1 MKIKISLLVALLFT
15 FQIAVAQETLFFKS
29 YDWETTPNYTVEKGS
44 TEDMIAVK
52 EKIVTEFTFD
62 KEDLVEYFLEH
73 KVLWLNSD
81 DAIEEYNKIYLPFS
95 AGAELQ
101 INKARVITPEGK
113 IINLDQSK
121 ILTAEDEETG
131 STYKYFALE
140 GIIKGSFIEYMYV
153 VKRAPSYTGERM
165 YIQDAYYKENVEFDL
180 FSPSNLLFKFKS
192 YNNVPDVD
200 TDTFSTHKIHYK
212 LYVAKVP
219 KLENEY
225 QAPYNASRGFIVY
238 KMDKNTNNMDVDVIS
253 YGNIAHNLYTSYY
266 PEYSEKT
273 TGLLNDF
280 IKELDLPKKADEET
294 IVRKLDYYIKATVYS
309 QDIYGDDLEN
319 LDLILAQQ
327 VANETGVIKLYIA
340 VLRTLNIAHELVI
353 TSDRNEI
360 KFDPEFESTNFL
372 TDFLLYFPASDKYLS
387 PNASGTRFGFPLPY
401 VTDNYGLF
409 LKEVVVGD
417 QKSVTGK
424 IKYIEPVK
432 ADKIADVMKVT
443 IDFDKD
449 NLTENTVHLD
459 RAFSGYYAMNIQPF
473 MHLIQGKEARNDLV
487 DSFVESATP
496 EFEIKSRKLIN
507 DDAELFGVKPL
518 QVIVDFTT
526 EGFVEKAGRKYLF
539 KLGDL
544 IGQQLEMYQEKQR
557 VLPLEGQFHRSY
569 FRTLTLHIPK
579 GYKITNLEDII
590 IDNSYVKDGK
600 ELFSFKS
607 SYQLKGNTLTVT
619 ADEHYRENNIEV
631 AMYEEYRTVINSAAD
646 FNKIVLLLEPIK

>member
-29 YDWETTPNYTVEKGS
+29 YDWEASPNYTVEKER

-52 EKIVTEFTFD
+52 EKTVTEFTFD

-81 DAIEEYNKIYLPFS
+81 DAIEEYNKIYLPFTV
-95 AGAELQ
+95 GAELQ

-131 STYKYFALE
+131 STYKYYALE
-140 GIIKGSFIEYMYV
+140 GITKGSFIEYMYV
-153 VKRAPSYTGERM
+153 VKRPPSYTGEKR

-200 TDTFSTHKIHYK
+200 TDTLSADKRHYK

-238 KMDKNTNNMDVDVIS
+238 KMDKNTNNMGVDIIS

-266 PEYSEKT
+266 PAYSEKT

-280 IKELDLPKKADEET
+280 IKELDLSKKADEET
-294 IVRKLDYYIKATVYS
+294 IVRKLDYYIKTTVYS

-327 VANETGVIKLYIA
+327 IANETGVIKLYIA
-340 VLRTLNIAHELVI
+340 VLRTLNIAHELVV
-353 TSDRNEI
+353 TTDRNEI
-360 KFDPEFESTNFL
+360 KFDPEFEATNFL

-387 PNASGTRFGFPLPY
+387 PNASGTRFGFPMPY

-409 LKEVVVGD
+409 LKEVVNGD

-424 IKYIEPVK
+424 IKYIEPVT

-443 IDFDKD
+443 IDFDED

-544 IGQQLEMYQEKQR
+544 IGQQLEMYQEKER

-569 FRTLTLHIPK
+569 YRTLTLHIPK

-607 SYQLKGNTLTVT
+607 AYQLKGNTLTVT
-619 ADEHYRENNIEV
+619 ADEHYRENNIQV

-646 FNKIVLLLEPIK
+646 FNKIVLLLEPSK

>member
-29 YDWETTPNYTVEKGS
+29 YDWEASPNYTVEKER

-52 EKIVTEFTFD
+52 EKTVTEFTFD

-81 DAIEEYNKIYLPFS
+81 DAIEEYNKIYLPFTV
-95 AGAELQ
+95 GAELQ

-131 STYKYFALE
+131 STYKYYALE
-140 GIIKGSFIEYMYV
+140 GITKGSFIEYMYV
-153 VKRAPSYTGERM
+153 VKRPPSYTGEKR

-180 FSPSNLLFKFKS
+180 FSPTNLLFKFKS

-200 TDTFSTHKIHYK
+200 RDTLNTDKIHYK

-238 KMDKNTNNMDVDVIS
+238 KMDKNTNNMDVDIIS

-266 PEYSEKT
+266 PAYSEKT

-294 IVRKLDYYIKATVYS
+294 IVRKLDYYIKTTVYS

-340 VLRTLNIAHELVI
+340 VLRTLNITHELVV
-353 TSDRNEI
+353 TTDRNEI
-360 KFDPEFESTNFL
+360 KFDPEFEATNFL

-387 PNASGTRFGFPLPY
+387 PNASGTRFGFPMPY

-409 LKEVVVGD
+409 LKEVVNGD

-424 IKYIEPVK
+424 IKYIEPVT

-443 IDFDKD
+443 IDFDED

-544 IGQQLEMYQEKQR
+544 IGQQLEMYQEKER

-569 FRTLTLHIPK
+569 YRTLTLHIPK

-619 ADEHYRENNIEV
+619 ADEHYRENNIQV

-646 FNKIVLLLEPIK
+646 FNKIVLLLEPSK